1 MAETPSGGSGPPAPR
16 ARSTRPAKSRRAA
29 SGKRSRA
36 ARVRSPRTSG
46 PRASTITRQ
55 QSGAAAN
62 GRASGDK
69 WLELVLSVV
78 QAPVGI
84 AQSQA
89 ELLVTQI
96 VRTGGLGQRQAERL
110 LTELK
115 TARERAQGRAEQE
128 AGRLD
133 RFVEGKI
140 EDVLNRV
147 NIPTRSDIERL
158 NQSVD
163 LLTAK
168 VESLVSRKDRGGS
181 R

>member
-1 MAETPSGGSGPPAPR
+1 MAETSPGGGGTAARSRSAARPKRRRTASATRSTKASPAR
-16 ARSTRPAKSRRAA
+16 ARTTR
-29 SGKRSRA
+29 
-36 ARVRSPRTSG
+36 ARKATTTAQADV
-46 PRASTITRQ
+46 
-55 QSGAAAN
+55 
-62 GRASGDK
+62 RASGDR

-84 AQSQA
+84 AQSQT
-89 ELLVTQI
+89 EYLVNQL
-96 VRTGGLGQRQAERL
+96 VRTGSLGQRQAERL
-110 LTELK
+110 LTELW

-140 EDVLNRV
+140 EDVLNRI
-147 NIPTRSDIERL
+147 NIPSRSDIERL

-163 LLTAK
+163 VLTAK
-168 VESLVSRKDRGGS
+168 VESLVNRRDRGGS